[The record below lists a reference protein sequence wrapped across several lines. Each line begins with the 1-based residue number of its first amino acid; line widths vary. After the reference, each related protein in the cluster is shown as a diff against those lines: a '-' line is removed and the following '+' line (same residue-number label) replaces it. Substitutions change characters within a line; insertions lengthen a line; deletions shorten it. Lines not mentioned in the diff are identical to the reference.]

1 MFEEEYQLLG
11 LLYGRF
17 DPSEDAKDNVE
28 T

>member
-1 MFEEEYQLLG
+1 MFEEEYHLLG